1 MEELAKGLMCGRCGA
16 AVGHL
21 TACPRCGATLAGQ
34 SPAEPREDL
43 VRYRRQ
49 RRRALS
55 RAAMGAVLVTAAL
68 GTCWWILT
76 REPPGERQA
85 QAQGVAAQQPP
96 PAPSPS
102 HVERTQAAPETD
114 ETTTETTPETAQDDG
129 TPQAE
134 AVEALLSGSHSS
146 RSSLSE
152 AITAAGRCERSGVTD
167 IARITASRRE
177 QLAEARQL
185 DVTALAG
192 GEAVKRTLVEALD
205 SSHRAD
211 AAFHAWARRYQDGGC
226 TGPVAGDRDYRR
238 GLAHSESAQEAKRR
252 FVDAWRP
259 LAQTYGLTEWTAD
272 DI

>member
-1 MEELAKGLMCGRCGA
+1 MCGRCGA

-21 TACPRCGATLAGQ
+21 TACPRCGAALAGE
-34 SPAEPREDL
+34 SPAEPREDPG
-43 VRYRRQ
+43 RYRRQ

-55 RAAMGAVLVTAAL
+55 RVAMGAVLVTAAL
-68 GTCWWILT
+68 ATCWWILT
-76 REPPGERQA
+76 REPPGEPQA
-85 QAQGVAAQQPP
+85 QAVTAQQPP

-102 HVERTQAAPETD
+102 HVERTQAAPED
-114 ETTTETTPETAQDDG
+114 DETTPETAQDG
-129 TPQAE
+129 ALQAE
-134 AVEALLSGSHSS
+134 AVESLLSGSHSS

-177 QLAEARQL
+177 QLADARRL

-192 GEAVKRTLVEALD
+192 GQAVKRALVEALD

-238 GLAHSESAQEAKRR
+238 GLAHSESAQAAKRR